1 MSLNPIEKAQGL
13 RIRSTQDLA
22 AGIFMIVA
30 AVIAIILSRDLST
43 GTLRQIGPG
52 MLPISFAVICG
63 FLGLMQIIG
72 SLRFNGEQL
81 QGWSWRGIF
90 FVLGGACVFALTIR
104 GFDIGPISVPSLG
117 LLVAGPLVMLIAGIA
132 ADDVKPIELVLF
144 TIGMCTAC
152 ILLFKYA
159 LNLPIPMAPW
169 LIGI

>member
-13 RIRSTQDLA
+13 RVRSTQDLA

-30 AVIAIILSRDLST
+30 AAIAIVLSRDLST

-63 FLGLMQIIG
+63 FLGLLQVIG
-72 SLRFNGEQL
+72 SLRYNGEQL
-81 QGWSWRGIF
+81 QGWSWRGVF

-104 GFDIGPISVPSLG
+104 GFDIGPISVPALG
-117 LLVAGPLVMLIAGIA
+117 LLVAGPLVMLIAGFA
-132 ADDVKPIELVLF
+132 ADDVKPIELLIF
-144 TIGMCTAC
+144 TVGMCTAC

>member
-22 AGIFMIVA
+22 AGIFMIVV
-30 AVIAIILSRDLST
+30 AVIAMILSRDLSM

-52 MLPISFAVICG
+52 MLPISFAVICA
-63 FLGLMQIIG
+63 FLGLLQIIG
-72 SLRFNGEQL
+72 SMRFNGERF
-81 QGWSWRGIF
+81 QGWSWRGVF

-132 ADDVKPIELVLF
+132 ADDVKPLELVIF
-144 TIGMCTAC
+144 TVFMCTAC

>member
-13 RIRSTQDLA
+13 RVRSTQDLA
-22 AGIFMIVA
+22 AGIFMIVVA
-30 AVIAIILSRDLST
+30 AIAIVLSRDLST

-63 FLGLMQIIG
+63 GLGVLQIIG
-72 SLRFNGEQL
+72 SLRYNGEKFE
-81 QGWSWRGIF
+81 GWSWRGIF
-90 FVLGGACVFALTIR
+90 FVLGGACVFALAIR
-104 GFDIGPISVPSLG
+104 GFDIGPISVPALG
-117 LLVAGPLVMLIAGIA
+117 LLVAGPLVMLIAGVA
-132 ADDVKPIELVLF
+132 AGDVKPVELVLF

>member
-22 AGIFMIVA
+22 AGIFMIAVA
-30 AVIAIILSRDLST
+30 ALALILSRDLSA

-52 MLPISFAVICG
+52 MLPKSFAVICAA
-63 FLGLMQIIG
+63 LGLLQIVG
-72 SLRFNGEQL
+72 SLRYKGEPL

-117 LLVAGPLVMLIAGIA
+117 LLVSGPLVMLIAGMA
-132 ADDVKPIELVLF
+132 ASDVRPVELVIF
-144 TIGMCTAC
+144 TVCMCTAC

-169 LIGI
+169 LLGI

>member
-81 QGWSWRGIF
+81 QGWSWRGVF